1 MLRSLRRK
9 ILTPDIAET
18 RLEKRGFRVKDAISK
33 ELLETIG
40 ETFLSGF
47 AYAVEA
53 RRPGEAEERLEQ
65 VPARFRGFAYEGA
78 GMGFAILDCLTFGDL
93 RRTREFLGGRGLH
106 HNYMIYVGIGWAMAR
121 LPRFLWPS
129 DARLDPLL
137 LWLVHDGYGFHQA
150 YFHTRRYVHEQAHE
164 TRFRW
169 PAGQDRY
176 AARAVDQGV
185 GRALWFV
192 GGTDVDRVTSLI
204 ESFPEPRRADL
215 YSGTGLAATYAGG
228 ATEAELLELRE
239 RAGRYAPQLAQGSIF
254 AAEARIRAGLLAPHT
269 EQAVQVLCG
278 TTAQH
283 AAEVSH
289 ETRPSAPAAGGAPA
303 YETRPS
309 AAADGAPAYE
319 VWRQR
324 IADRFHSFGGVT
336 P

>member
-1 MLRSLRRK
+1 MRRK
-9 ILTPDIAET
+9 ILTPDIEET
-18 RLEKRGFRVKDAISK
+18 RLGKRGFWVKDAAAK
-33 ELLETIG
+33 ELLETVG
-40 ETFLSGF
+40 EAFLTGY

-53 RRPGEAEERLEQ
+53 RRPAEAEERLEQ

-93 RRTREFLGGRGLH
+93 RRTREFLRGRGLH

-121 LPRFLWPS
+121 LPRFLWPA

-137 LWLVHDGYGFHQA
+137 RWLVHDGYGFHQA
-150 YFHTRRYVHEQAHE
+150 YFHTRKYVHEQAHE

-176 AARAVDQGV
+176 AARAIDQGI

-192 GGTDVDRVTSLI
+192 GGTDVEQVTSLI

-228 ATEAELLELRE
+228 ADEAELRELRE
-239 RAGRYAPQLAQGSIF
+239 RAGRHAPQLAQGSIF
-254 AAEARIRAGLLAPHT
+254 AAEARIRAGLLFPHT

-278 TTAQH
+278 TSAQL
-283 AAEVSH
+283 AAEISH
-289 ETRPSAPAAGGAPA
+289 ETRPSTQRAAEAGETGATAAG
-303 YETRPS
+303 RS
-309 AAADGAPAYE
+309 PAYE

-324 IADRFHSFGGVT
+324 IADRFHSLGGVT